1 MNERRQVIADS
12 LRLFFGVRST
22 QTLTDRMVDKVDEE
36 LKPEIIHWAAEYV
49 SLPTSLLTQLARST
63 RLQNSR

>member
-1 MNERRQVIADS
+1 MRRETTVERV
-12 LRLFFGVRST
+12 LTPLFSWLLVRST

-49 SLPTSLLTQLARST
+49 SLTILR
-63 RLQNSR
+63 RVG